1 MKVKTITLKI
11 DCGTDAFMGEGR
23 AAELYTF
30 FERAFPWA
38 AHELCGRGKQK
49 KVELKLRD
57 SNGKSCGTLTV
68 EGEDD

>member
-11 DCGTDAFMGEGR
+11 DCGNDAFMGEGG

-38 AHELCGRGKQK
+38 ACELYGRGKQK
-49 KVELKLRD
+49 IVELKLRD
-57 SNGKSCGTLTV
+57 SNGSSCGTLTV
-68 EGEDD
+68 EREDD